1 MRAEKEA
8 VYPERI
14 KNCKVPI
21 CARGKEYAR
30 PQPCG
35 YCLRGTKMNEKT
47 QKLTFGALLVAVF
60 GVLLLLNRQTGGMLE
75 ETFIFLFPIPMVAF
89 SAKYGWKDSLPV
101 FVCTVLISIF
111 CGIFTSAFYA
121 ITQSFIGMVYGCCLH
136 AKRDTTRTMIL
147 VMALSVISN
156 ILSTFV
162 LASLFG
168 INMQEDIQLM
178 QTSMQEAIEKFG
190 GNLTPQQLQAFDLIL
205 RPDFLLRMFII
216 SMIFMGIMQGF
227 IVCQLSLL
235 ILRRLRY
242 PIKKP
247 APITAWYPP
256 RWTGVVAII
265 LYLLGSRYMVMPQ
278 TTGREEMI
286 RVVGQVGSLCAYMY
300 LMVVGYIAVVLLLRA
315 YGPSSRLLNVVLAIL
330 LFLILSQLFM
340 FVGFSYIALGLHEKL
355 NEKLA
360 QRFAGEQARRQ
371 QM

>member
-1 MRAEKEA
+1 
-8 VYPERI
+8 
-14 KNCKVPI
+14 
-21 CARGKEYAR
+21 
-30 PQPCG
+30 
-35 YCLRGTKMNEKT
+35 MNEKT

-178 QTSMQEAIEKFG
+178 QTSMQEAIEKDVITNIRCYRLATGFTYSVDSGIQSVCFG
-190 GNLTPQQLQAFDLIL
+190 QQ
-205 RPDFLLRMFII
+205 
-216 SMIFMGIMQGF
+216 
-227 IVCQLSLL
+227 
-235 ILRRLRY
+235 
-242 PIKKP
+242 K
-247 APITAWYPP
+247 
-256 RWTGVVAII
+256 
-265 LYLLGSRYMVMPQ
+265 
-278 TTGREEMI
+278 
-286 RVVGQVGSLCAYMY
+286 
-300 LMVVGYIAVVLLLRA
+300 
-315 YGPSSRLLNVVLAIL
+315 N
-330 LFLILSQLFM
+330 
-340 FVGFSYIALGLHEKL
+340 
-355 NEKLA
+355 
-360 QRFAGEQARRQ
+360 RQ
-371 QM
+371 QPFCREKQKSRKQLITSHFRGS